1 MEQQK
6 TQWLHARL
14 SADEYTLLLKHFK
27 ATTCRKLSQYIR
39 AKLFDKKITTLH
51 RNKSLDDFMTELM
64 LLRTELNKIGNN
76 LNQAVRRLNG
86 MRPDSD
92 FSQWA
97 KSYDDT
103 RLAVAQQVAQINEQL
118 KKFSETWLQNSAPD
132 HP

>member
-14 SADEYTLLLKHFK
+14 SADEYNLLLKHFK

-39 AKLFDKKITTLH
+39 AKLFDKNMTTLH

-76 LNQAVRRLNG
+76 LNQAVRRLNS

-92 FSQWA
+92 FSAWA
-97 KSYDDT
+97 ATYDST
-103 RLAVAQQVAQINEQL
+103 RQAVANQVVQINEQL

-132 HP
+132 HH